1 MPVMTMRG
9 AEEIICEPYP
19 RAKRAPTPFS
29 LFDSRKQGR
38 PLSVHNHSPHVAT
51 FVWLGG
57 ALFVASLVDCAWWY
71 IRRLGDPSAA
81 GGWRAA
87 LFDAALLTAFALH
100 HSVFARQPVKAR
112 LTRVISGNLERSV
125 YVWIASLLL
134 ILVITLWRRIGGTVY
149 RSDGWLAIVHAAIQ
163 LLGVWLIARSV
174 AGIDALELAG
184 IRRQSTPGELQT
196 AGPYRL
202 GTSPMYAGWVI
213 AVFGAAHMTGDRL
226 VFATITTAYLAIAVR
241 WEERSLVKSFGEED
255 RRYQRRVTLAN
266 RALRILKF
274 RRPVNS
280 SVPRQPLEL
289 IEIHVAAGQHA
300 RPRSSPPAA

>member
-1 MPVMTMRG
+1 M
-9 AEEIICEPYP
+9 
-19 RAKRAPTPFS
+19 
-29 LFDSRKQGR
+29 SR
-38 PLSVHNHSPHVAT
+38 L

-87 LFDAALLTAFALH
+87 LFDAALLTVFALH

-184 IRRQSTPGELQT
+184 IRGNRHRGNCKPRART
-196 AGPYRL
+196 AGY
-202 GTSPMYAGWVI
+202 
-213 AVFGAAHMTGDRL
+213 
-226 VFATITTAYLAIAVR
+226 
-241 WEERSLVKSFGEED
+241 
-255 RRYQRRVTLAN
+255 VTHCTQDGSS
-266 RALRILKF
+266 RF
-274 RRPVNS
+274 
-280 SVPRQPLEL
+280 SVP
-289 IEIHVAAGQHA
+289 HT
-300 RPRSSPPAA
+300 